1 MEHFVYAA
9 LIGVGMLLGLVGSL
23 AVGPRDPD
31 PSIETAIKAAYQ
43 KPESAVRAVCLVED
57 LLTHAPIDGQG
68 AIWADLAGA
77 KRQYEHEAGIY
88 NAFVLEHYGDIIAV
102 DSGETIDVTPLRAPP
117 LEHAKELHC

>member
-23 AVGPRDPD
+23 AVGPRAPN
-31 PSIETAIKAAYQ
+31 PSINMAIKAAYQ
-43 KPESAVRAVCLVED
+43 KPESAARAVCLVED
-57 LLTHAPIDGQG
+57 LLTHAPVDGQG
-68 AIWADLAGA
+68 ALRSDLAGA

-88 NAFVLEHYGDIIAV
+88 NAFILERYGDIVDV
-102 DSGETIDVTPLRAPP
+102 DSGEPEDVMPLRAPP